1 MMYTN
6 KPVKPTGMK
15 VKPKDAMKAKAK
27 FAKLKATGKTTGS
40 IGPKLK
46 KDTPKAKGGM
56 KKNLPAYPGMST
68 GKLTKGP
75 NRLGKGKLTKKPA
88 VYGGLRSEG
97 GF

>member
-40 IGPKLK
+40 IGPKMK

-56 KKNLPAYPGMST
+56 IKKLPAYPGMST
-68 GKLTKGP
+68 GKLTKLPSG
-75 NRLGKGKLTKKPA
+75 LGKNRKTPPGKMVK
-88 VYGGLRSEG
+88 V
-97 GF
+97 